1 MAETSSKRR
10 SRSDPA
16 AKRGSAKAAGSTRA
30 SGTSRLGSPH
40 GSDGHPADGET
51 PAVETIAGVGATEP
65 GEVRIV
71 SCHGGGTTKSSKVE
85 DIAGLLKDPDRRLWI
100 DLAMPSNDEIRIVAD
115 ALGLHP
121 LIAEDIADQN
131 QRAKVETFDDGVVH
145 VVLFALDYTGEASAG
160 EIDFVLGERYLLTV
174 HDGTLGA
181 SKTAPLRFGVEK
193 ALEKGPDFLLY
204 ALTDAVVDGYFP
216 VLDKIGDDIDELQD
230 RVIDEATDWTLQR
243 LFMLKRE
250 LATLRRAISPAREI
264 FAQLTNRD
272 IAAIDERHIV
282 YFRDVYDHLIR
293 VADELDNDR
302 DLVAGTLDIYVS
314 IVNNDLSRIM
324 KRLTGVTVILAGI
337 GAVAGIFGMSEA
349 GTAFSG
355 GEKNGFWLLTAAIV
369 LLSVGAAY
377 VLHRVDW
384 I

>member
-1 MAETSSKRR
+1 MAETSSRRR
-10 SRSDPA
+10 SRSDRDRRDPRPA
-16 AKRGSAKAAGSTRA
+16 GSAA
-30 SGTSRLGSPH
+30 RLGAPH
-40 GSDGHPADGET
+40 GQEPSQRPTTGQAKAEGL
-51 PAVETIAGVGATEP
+51 GASSP

-71 SCHGGGTTKSSKVE
+71 ACRGAETTKTDTVQ
-85 DIAGLLKDPDRRLWI
+85 DIAKLLGAPEARLWI
-100 DLAMPSNDEIRIVAD
+100 DLAMPSADEIRIVAD

-121 LIAEDIADQN
+121 LIAEDIADRN
-131 QRAKVETFDDGVVH
+131 QRAKVETFDDGTVH
-145 VVLFALDYTGEASAG
+145 VVLFALEYAGEATAT

-174 HDGTLGA
+174 HDGSLGETT
-181 SKTAPLRFGVEK
+181 TAPLRFGVER
-193 ALEKGPDFLLY
+193 ALQKGPDFLLY

-230 RVIDEATDWTLQR
+230 RVIDDASDWTLQR
-243 LFMLKRE
+243 LFTLKRE
-250 LATLRRAISPAREI
+250 LANLRRAVSPAREI

-272 IAAIDERHIV
+272 VAAIDEHHLV

-337 GAVAGIFGMSEA
+337 GAIAGIFGMSEA

-355 GEKNGFWLLTAAIV
+355 GEKNGFWLLTAGIV
-369 LLSVGAAY
+369 LVSVAAAY
-377 VLHRVDW
+377 VLHRLDW

>member
-16 AKRGSAKAAGSTRA
+16 EKRGSAAGPTHAAV
-30 SGTSRLGSPH
+30 TSRLGSPH
-40 GSDGHPADGET
+40 GSEGHPADGEA
-51 PAVETIAGVGATEP
+51 PAAETISGVGATEP
-65 GEVRIV
+65 GEVRIL

-100 DLAMPSNDEIRIVAD
+100 DLSMPSNDEIRIVAD

-349 GTAFSG
+349 GNAFSG
-355 GEKNGFWLLTAAIV
+355 GEQTGFWLVTAFVV
-369 LLSVGAAY
+369 LVSVGAAY

>member
-1 MAETSSKRR
+1 MAETETSSKRR

-16 AKRGSAKAAGSTRA
+16 GKRGSAKAAGSTRA

-160 EIDFVLGERYLLTV
+160 EIARRSV
-174 HDGTLGA
+174 A
-181 SKTAPLRFGVEK
+181 SSRF
-193 ALEKGPDFLLY
+193 
-204 ALTDAVVDGYFP
+204 
-216 VLDKIGDDIDELQD
+216 
-230 RVIDEATDWTLQR
+230 
-243 LFMLKRE
+243 
-250 LATLRRAISPAREI
+250 S
-264 FAQLTNRD
+264 
-272 IAAIDERHIV
+272 
-282 YFRDVYDHLIR
+282 
-293 VADELDNDR
+293 
-302 DLVAGTLDIYVS
+302 
-314 IVNNDLSRIM
+314 M
-324 KRLTGVTVILAGI
+324 KRRWSVQSVASSITRSWSSSMSSPILSSTG
-337 GAVAGIFGMSEA
+337 
-349 GTAFSG
+349 
-355 GEKNGFWLLTAAIV
+355 K
-369 LLSVGAAY
+369 
-377 VLHRVDW
+377 
-384 I
+384 